1 MAGKTSNSSK
11 LSFGVK
17 KSGKSSKKFTS
28 NKRSK
33 NYRKPYNGQGR

>member
-1 MAGKTSNSSK
+1 MAAKATGSTK
-11 LSFGVK
+11 LSLGVK

-33 NYRKPYNGQGR
+33 NYTKPYNGQGR